1 MSQISRYVRQVKE
14 IIKKI
19 EFMCIKDLRTTIRVI
34 IYKAHKEYRIRT
46 SSAYIWSY
54 SDFNKFTLEAQRLT
68 ADDPH

>member
-1 MSQISRYVRQVKE
+1 
-14 IIKKI
+14 
-19 EFMCIKDLRTTIRVI
+19 MCIKDLRTTIRVI